1 MRKTPLVALL
11 LALAAAPAAADDAFK
26 VVVHPSNPA
35 DALSREQVSNLFLKK
50 VTRWPGGQAV
60 VPVELLAERVREPFS
75 QQVHRKSLGAVKA
88 YWNKLVFTGREV
100 PPVEKSS
107 DEEVLAF
114 VRQNPGAVGVIS
126 AAGAAAGVKV
136 LRVTD

>member
-1 MRKTPLVALL
+1 VRKTLLVALL
-11 LALAAAPAAADDAFK
+11 LALAALPAAADDAFK

-35 DALSREQVSNLFLKK
+35 DALPREQVSNLFLKK
-50 VTRWPGGQAV
+50 VTRWPGGQPV
-60 VPVELLAERVREPFS
+60 VPVEVGAERVREPFS
-75 QQVHRKSLGAVKA
+75 DAVHRKSLGAVKA

-107 DEEVLAF
+107 DDEVIAF
-114 VRQNPGAVGVIS
+114 VRQNPGAVGVVS